1 MQNRGRCEKGGK
13 AVIAFA
19 DGQTSVQ
26 AQLEGV
32 HDQLRAELPGIVRI
46 GVAVYDQR
54 TDILQTFIH
63 STKGQAPFAL
73 YEAKLANVPSLAV
86 LARDHCERIVDDL
99 DTLASKAE
107 DRGGSP
113 SQHTRQLI
121 EHRYRSSYTKPFYD
135 RGELFG
141 FLFYDSDRR
150 GYFSEGVIRHLSI
163 YSHLISL
170 LIIRGVSSAR
180 VVRSAVDVARQWSHL
195 RDEETGAHLDRMSRY
210 ARLIAR
216 QLAVQRKLNDEFI
229 EFIFLFAP
237 LHDVGKIAVPD
248 RILLKPGRLTAE
260 EFEIMKSHVA
270 KGVEMVDTMAKQFAF
285 GGAAHMDIMHN
296 IVCYHHESV
305 DGSGYLAGLK
315 GEAIPLEARI
325 VTVAD
330 VFDALTTKRPYKE
343 AWSDDEAFAFLGS
356 LAGKKFDADCV
367 AALAGA
373 RPEVAVIK
381 EHFSNG
387 ENGFGGFH
395 EAYLEGV

>member
-1 MQNRGRCEKGGK
+1 M
-13 AVIAFA
+13 AFA
-19 DGQTSVQ
+19 GGETSVQ

-32 HDQLRAELPGIVRI
+32 HDQLQAELPGIVRI

-54 TDILQTFIH
+54 SDILQTFIH
-63 STKGQAPFAL
+63 STKGEAPFAL
-73 YEAKLANVPSLAV
+73 YEAKLSEVPSLAI
-86 LARDHCERIVDDL
+86 LARDRCERIVDDL
-99 DTLASKAE
+99 DALADKAE
-107 DRGGSP
+107 AHGAAP
-113 SQHTRQLI
+113 SQHTRRLL

-135 RGELFG
+135 HGELFG

-150 GYFSEGVIRHLSI
+150 GYFCEGVIRHLSI

-170 LIIRGVSSAR
+170 LIIRSVSSAR
-180 VVRSAVDVARQWSHL
+180 VVRSAVDIARQWSHL

-216 QLAVQRKLNDEFI
+216 KLAVSRKLNDEFI
-229 EFIFLFAP
+229 EFVFLFAP
-237 LHDVGKIAVPD
+237 LHDIGKIAVPD
-248 RILLKPGRLTAE
+248 RILLKAGRLTAE
-260 EFEIMKSHVA
+260 EFEIMKGHVT
-270 KGVEMVDTMAKQFAF
+270 KGVAMVDTMAKQFAF

-296 IVCYHHESV
+296 IVCYHHEAV

-343 AWSDDEAFAFLGS
+343 AWSDDEAFAFLAS
-356 LAGKKFDADCV
+356 LAGKKLDADCV

-373 RPEVAVIK
+373 RREVEAIK
-381 EHFSNG
+381 EHFRNAD
-387 ENGFGGFH
+387 NGFAGFH

>member
-1 MQNRGRCEKGGK
+1 
-13 AVIAFA
+13 VIAFA
-19 DGQTSVQ
+19 DGATSVQ

-54 TDILQTFIH
+54 TDILQTFVH

-73 YEAKLANVPSLAV
+73 YEAKLSDVPSLSI

-99 DTLASKAE
+99 ETLATKVEA
-107 DRGGSP
+107 RGGTP
-113 SQHTRQLI
+113 GQHTRQLI
-121 EHRYRSSYTKPFYD
+121 EHQYRSSYTKPFYEH
-135 RGELFG
+135 GELFG
-141 FLFYDSDRR
+141 FLFYDSDCR

-180 VVRSAVDVARQWSHL
+180 VVRSAVDIARQWSHL

-210 ARLIAR
+210 ARLIAK
-216 QLAVQRKLNDEFI
+216 QLAPQRNLNDEFI
-229 EFIFLFAP
+229 EFVFLFAP

-248 RILLKPGRLTAE
+248 RILLKPGRLTTE

-285 GGAAHMDIMHN
+285 GRAAHMDIMHN
-296 IVCYHHESV
+296 IVRYHHESV
-305 DGSGYLAGLK
+305 DGSGYLAGLT

-330 VFDALTTKRPYKE
+330 VFDALTTKRPYKG
-343 AWSDDEAFAFLGS
+343 AWSDDDAFAFLGS

-373 RPEVAVIK
+373 RREVAAIQD
-381 EHFSNG
+381 HLRNS

-395 EAYLEGV
+395 EAYLEEV

>member
-1 MQNRGRCEKGGK
+1 
-13 AVIAFA
+13 VIAFA
-19 DGQTSVQ
+19 DSGTSVQ

-73 YEAKLANVPSLAV
+73 YEAKLSEVPSLAL

-99 DTLASKAE
+99 GAMATRAE
-107 DRGGSP
+107 AQGAVP
-113 SQHTRQLI
+113 SQHTRQLL

-135 RGELFG
+135 HGELFG

-170 LIIRGVSSAR
+170 LIVRGVSSAR

-216 QLAVQRKLNDEFI
+216 QLAVSRRLNDEFI
-229 EFIFLFAP
+229 EFVFLFAP
-237 LHDVGKIAVPD
+237 LHDIGKIAVPD
-248 RILLKPGRLTAE
+248 RILLKAGRLSAD

-270 KGVEMVDTMAKQFAF
+270 KGVEMVDTMAKQFSF

-296 IVCYHHESV
+296 IVCYHHEAI
-305 DGSGYLAGLK
+305 DGSGYLTGLK
-315 GEAIPLEARI
+315 GEEIPLEARI

-343 AWSDDEAFAFLGS
+343 AWADDDAFAFLGQ

-367 AALAGA
+367 AALSGA
-373 RPEVAVIK
+373 RREVTAIK
-381 EHFSNG
+381 ENFRNA
-387 ENGFGGFH
+387 ENGFSGFQ

>member
-1 MQNRGRCEKGGK
+1 M
-13 AVIAFA
+13 IAFA
-19 DGQTSVQ
+19 EGQTSVQ
-26 AQLEGV
+26 AQIEGV
-32 HDQLRAELPGIVRI
+32 HDQLQAELPGIVRI

-63 STKGQAPFAL
+63 STKGQAPFAF
-73 YEAKLANVPSLAV
+73 YEAKLSDVPSLAI
-86 LARDHCERIVDDL
+86 LARDHSERIVDDL
-99 DTLASKAE
+99 EALATTAGARS
-107 DRGGSP
+107 GGPSP
-113 SQHTRQLI
+113 HTRRLL
-121 EHRYRSSYTKPFYD
+121 EHQYRSSYTKPFYD
-135 RGELFG
+135 HGELFG

-170 LIIRGVSSAR
+170 LIVRGVSSAR
-180 VVRSAVDVARQWSHL
+180 VVRSAVDIARQWSHL

-210 ARLIAR
+210 ARLITR
-216 QLAVQRKLNDEFI
+216 QLAPQRKLNDEFI
-229 EFIFLFAP
+229 EFVFLFAP

-248 RILLKPGRLTAE
+248 RILLKPGRLTAD
-260 EFEIMKSHVA
+260 EFEIMKTHVA
-270 KGVEMVDTMAKQFAF
+270 KGVEMVDTMARQFDF
-285 GGAAHMDIMHN
+285 GSAAHMDIMHN

-315 GEAIPLEARI
+315 GEEIPLEARI

-343 AWSDDEAFAFLGS
+343 AWGDDDAFAFIGS

-367 AALAGA
+367 TALIGA
-373 RPEVAVIK
+373 KREVVAIR
-381 EHFSNG
+381 ERFSNV

-395 EAYLEGV
+395 EAYLEEV

>member
-1 MQNRGRCEKGGK
+1 M
-13 AVIAFA
+13 IAFA
-19 DGQTSVQ
+19 GGETSVQ

-63 STKGQAPFAL
+63 STRGRAPFSL
-73 YEAKLANVPSLAV
+73 YEAKLSDVPSLAV
-86 LARDHCERIVDDL
+86 LARDRCERIVDDL
-99 DTLASKAE
+99 GTLAAKAE
-107 DRGGSP
+107 AQGGAASP
-113 SQHTRQLI
+113 HTRQLI

-135 RGELFG
+135 HGELFG

-150 GYFSEGVIRHLSI
+150 GYFSEGVIRHLTI
-163 YSHLISL
+163 YTHLISL

-210 ARLIAR
+210 ARLVAR
-216 QLAVQRKLNDEFI
+216 RLAVQRKLNDEFI
-229 EFIFLFAP
+229 EFVFLFAP
-237 LHDVGKIAVPD
+237 LHDIGKIAVPD
-248 RILLKPGRLTAE
+248 RILLKPGRLTAD

-270 KGVEMVDTMAKQFAF
+270 KGVEMVDTMAKQFSF
-285 GGAAHMDIMHN
+285 SSAAHMDVMHN
-296 IVCYHHESV
+296 IVRYHHESV

-343 AWSDDEAFAFLGS
+343 AWSDDDAFAFLGS

-373 RPEVAVIK
+373 RREVTAIK
-381 EHFSNG
+381 EHFGNG
-387 ENGFGGFH
+387 ENAFGGFH
-395 EAYLEGV
+395 EAYLEEV

>member
-1 MQNRGRCEKGGK
+1 M
-13 AVIAFA
+13 IAFA
-19 DGQTSVQ
+19 DGATSVQ

-32 HDQLRAELPGIVRI
+32 HEQLRAELPGIVRI

-73 YEAKLANVPSLAV
+73 YEAKLGDVPSLAL
-86 LARDHCERIVDDL
+86 LARDRCERIVDDL
-99 DTLASKAE
+99 DTLVTKAE
-107 DRGGSP
+107 AQGGAP

-135 RGELFG
+135 HGELFG

-210 ARLIAR
+210 ARLIAK
-216 QLAVQRKLNDEFI
+216 QLAVQRQLNDEFI
-229 EFIFLFAP
+229 EFVFLFAP

-270 KGVEMVDTMAKQFAF
+270 KGVEMVDTMAKQFSF
-285 GGAAHMDIMHN
+285 GSAEHIDIMRN
-296 IVCYHHESV
+296 IVRYHHESV

-343 AWSDDEAFAFLGS
+343 AWSDDDAFAFLGS

-373 RPEVAVIK
+373 RREVTVIK
-381 EHFSNG
+381 EHFRNG

-395 EAYLEGV
+395 EAYLEEV